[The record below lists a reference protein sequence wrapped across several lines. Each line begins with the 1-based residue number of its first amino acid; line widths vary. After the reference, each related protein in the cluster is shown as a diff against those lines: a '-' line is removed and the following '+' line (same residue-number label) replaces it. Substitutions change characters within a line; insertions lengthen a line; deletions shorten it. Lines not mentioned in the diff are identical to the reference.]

1 MFEEAFEIYKKFG
14 LKTKA
19 IKVLLEQMEDLARAQ
34 EYATKVRAPLLHCR
48 KFAPEASLQ
57 RPFASSRRL
66 VMTCL
71 FTNHD
76 FLSAPCHGTSW
87 H

>member
-34 EYATKVRAPLLHCR
+34 EYATKVR
-48 KFAPEASLQ
+48 
-57 RPFASSRRL
+57 
-66 VMTCL
+66 
-71 FTNHD
+71 
-76 FLSAPCHGTSW
+76 G
-87 H
+87 